1 MGERNKGED
10 WLSEALF
17 GVGELVGH
25 KGVVDADLARD
36 EFAQKVADLNDRQK
50 VAFIELL
57 ASRGTELYSTT
68 GQEVA
73 GVEVPKGAEY
83 LFTRSLSDALLMVVK
98 AMSGQEPVCDYCL
111 EVVDLDDVENACKQ
125 ATLWV
130 SGPKSQNTRMRTYT
144 GAYAHKKCIEAHL
157 AKKDTTQ
164 ELLEL

>member
-1 MGERNKGED
+1 MGERKGED

-25 KGVVDADLARD
+25 KSVVDADLARD
-36 EFAQKVADLNDRQK
+36 EFAQRATELNDRQR
-50 VAFIELL
+50 VALIELL
-57 ASRGTELYSTT
+57 ASRGSQSFSAT
-68 GQEVA
+68 GQDVT
-73 GVEVPKGAEY
+73 GVEVPPGVEY
-83 LFTRSLSDALLMVVK
+83 LFTRSLTEMLLVVVK
-98 AMSGQEPVCDYCL
+98 AMEGQEPVCDYCL
-111 EVVDLDDVENACKQ
+111 EVVDLADVENACKQ

-144 GAYAHKKCIEAHL
+144 GAYAHKKCIEAQL